1 MTDPSDADPSARR
14 RVGIIRRLGRL
25 FTREAGSAEVVADAI
40 REREDAGEPLAG
52 AQRDMVMRAARFD
65 QLNVLEVMR
74 PRADIVA
81 IEVTA
86 TLGEAA
92 RAFSDSQHSRLPVY
106 GEGLDDPQ
114 GFVHVRDVL
123 ALLAPDAEGESR
135 AKFSDRLISRIK
147 RDILFVPPSMTL
159 ATLFLKMQSSRI
171 HLALVVDEYG
181 GTDGLVSMED
191 LVEQIVGSIEDEH
204 DVEAMLIQ
212 ERAGGALDAD
222 GRAPIDQLG
231 FVTDNLAH
239 AVQSWTDRFGVGPW
253 TIYRNVVLEGEYLGV
268 RAKVEINVALGYRG
282 AEQIELIE
290 VASTTPSPYQDA
302 QGRSLAGLHHVA
314 WIVDDLDTEARALE
328 ADGLAPVFKAHNPA
342 IRVIYFADD
351 TQPGVLFELITG
363 PGARQQ
369 HTDGVA
375 LARTWDG
382 TNPITEIDL
391 KSV

>member
-222 GRAPIDQLG
+222 GRAPIDQLEAMLGASLALPDHEDDFDTAAGLAAALAGRLPQRGEILHHPAG
-231 FVTDNLAH
+231 FD
-239 AVQSWTDRFGVGPW
+239 
-253 TIYRNVVLEGEYLGV
+253 
-268 RAKVEINVALGYRG
+268 VEI
-282 AEQIELIE
+282 
-290 VASTTPSPYQDA
+290 TDA
-302 QGRSLAGLHHVA
+302 DPRRVKR
-314 WIVDDLDTEARALE
+314 VRVKRA
-328 ADGLAPVFKAHNPA
+328 ADGGPKS
-342 IRVIYFADD
+342 ADVEQLQTSD
-351 TQPGVLFELITG
+351 KPRLRKV
-363 PGARQQ
+363 
-369 HTDGVA
+369 
-375 LARTWDG
+375 
-382 TNPITEIDL
+382 
-391 KSV
+391 